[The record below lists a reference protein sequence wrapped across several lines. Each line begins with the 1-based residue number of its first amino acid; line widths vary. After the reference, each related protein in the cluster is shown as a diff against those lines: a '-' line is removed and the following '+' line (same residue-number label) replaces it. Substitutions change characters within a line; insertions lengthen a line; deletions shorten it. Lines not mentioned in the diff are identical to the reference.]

1 MNNFVNSKYRI
12 TGKKIL
18 YEGGKR
24 LRKSIKKKY
33 KIPLISIITVI
44 KNNEKFLEKT
54 ILSVLNQNYKNIEYI
69 LIDGGSTDNTLK
81 IIKKYSSKI
90 DYAVSQKDKG
100 LYDAINKGISLSS
113 GELIGIVNSDDL
125 LTKNSLKILHKYYKN
140 YPLCDFFFG
149 TVKKHWGILH
159 GYKPWKIDYS
169 WFFYTSHSTG
179 FFIKKNAAD
188 KLGKYSLRYKNSS
201 DFDYFYRMIKKYKFK
216 GIATKKNEVFG
227 IFRPGGISSNLDF
240 WDHFYEKNQIRI
252 DNKQNKYFI
261 FIMIIL
267 KILFNHKKL
276 NKFKFENFYKFLKK
290 NYL

>member
-12 TGKKIL
+12 TGKKVL

-24 LRKSIKKKY
+24 LRKTPKQKHKT
-33 KIPLISIITVI
+33 PLISIITVV

-69 LIDGGSTDNTLK
+69 LIDGGSIDNTLK
-81 IIKKYSSKI
+81 IIKKYINKI
-90 DYAVSQKDKG
+90 DYVISQKDKG
-100 LYDAINKGISLSS
+100 LYDAINKGLSLSS

-125 LTKNSLKILHKYYKN
+125 LTKNSLKILHKYYQT

-149 TVKKHWGILH
+149 TVKKHWGTLH

-179 FFIKKNAAD
+179 FFIKKSAAN
-188 KLGKYSLRYKNSS
+188 KLRKYSLKYKNSS

-216 GIATKKNEVFG
+216 GMATKKNEVFG
-227 IFRPGGISSNLDF
+227 IFRPGGISSKLDF

-252 DNKQNKYFI
+252 DNKQNKYLI
-261 FIMIIL
+261 FIMVIL

-276 NKFKFENFYKFLKK
+276 NKCKFKSFYKFFKK